1 MPKMFQLLEIFIE
14 QEGNRRNLRFLRR
27 FFFFMLALLALYS
40 VLFHVIMVTEGRDH
54 SWITGL
60 YWSLTVMTTLGFGDI
75 TFTSDLGKFFT
86 ILVTISGSLLFMLI
100 LPFIFIRF
108 IYIPWLDAQT
118 KAATPRSLPKEQKN
132 HTVLIGT
139 DAIAL
144 SIGARLKRYSLPY
157 TFLEDQPEKASAL
170 HELGTPVVLGE
181 LDDVH
186 TYQALQVPNAAL
198 VVALHDDFRN
208 TNIASTVREVSAD
221 VPIAA
226 SVNTI
231 TAADVLAKAECD
243 HVFNFVHLLGKSLA
257 RRVFDLNMQSNTIAR
272 FENLCIAEAP
282 AIYVDFSGK
291 TVAEADLRSRYGL
304 NLLGIWHGREYVSV
318 KPDTVIAAEDVML
331 LAGTADKLENY
342 DRKNVQQT
350 KEVQHPAII
359 LGAGRVGR
367 AIALALEERGIDFR
381 LVDKNSDVPS
391 AKDPRFIKG
400 DASDHEVLLK
410 AGIAN
415 APTVLVTT
423 HNDDLN
429 IYLTL
434 YCHKLRP
441 DVQLISRATLDKNI
455 SSLYKAGAS
464 LVMSQASITAST
476 IVNLLQP
483 EQVFMLTE
491 GLSVFRQ
498 SVGSCLAGKNLIQSG
513 IRVETGCNVV
523 AVKYGDTMNIPPDPA
538 RPLASGDELV
548 LIGTEQE
555 EERFRIRYGCKPA
568 PAPRKWQGRFC

>member
-1 MPKMFQLLEIFIE
+1 MAKIIQLLEILSE
-14 QEGNRRNLRFLRR
+14 QEGSRRNIRFIRR
-27 FFFFMLALLALYS
+27 FFLFLFALLALYS
-40 VLFHVIMVTEGRDH
+40 VLFHVIMASENREY

-60 YWSLTVMTTLGFGDI
+60 YWSLTVMTTLGFGDV
-75 TFTSDLGKFFT
+75 TFSSDFGKFFT

-100 LPFIFIRF
+100 LPFVFIRF

-118 KAATPRSLPKEQKN
+118 KAATPRSLPKDTSD
-132 HTVLIGT
+132 HTILIGT

-144 SIGARLKRYSLPY
+144 SIGNRLNRYKLPY
-157 TFLEDQPEKASAL
+157 CHLEDRPDKASAL
-170 HELGTPVVLGE
+170 IDAGLPVVQGE
-181 LDDVH
+181 LDDIH
-186 TYQALQVPNAAL
+186 TYEALCVAKAAL

-226 SVNTI
+226 CVQSA
-231 TAADVLAKAECD
+231 TAADVLLKAECN
-243 HVFNFVHLLGKSLA
+243 HTFNFVHILGKSLA
-257 RRVFDLNMQSNTIAR
+257 RRVFDLQMQSNTIAR

-282 AIYVDFSGK
+282 ALYADFAGK
-291 TVAEADLRSRYGL
+291 TVAEANLRGQYGL
-304 NLLGIWHGREYVSV
+304 NLLGIWHGRKYVSV
-318 KPDTVIAAEDVML
+318 RPETVIAPEDVML
-331 LAGTADKLENY
+331 LAGTADKLETY
-342 DRKNVQQT
+342 DRKCAPLKNEKQP
-350 KEVQHPAII
+350 PAII

-367 AIALALEERGIDFR
+367 AVASALDDRGIDFR
-381 LVDKNSDVPS
+381 LVDKNPDVPS
-391 AKDPRFIKG
+391 ANDPRFIAG
-400 DASDHEVLLK
+400 DASDQDILLK
-410 AGIAN
+410 AGIDQT
-415 APTVLVTT
+415 PTVLVTT

-483 EQVFMLTE
+483 EQVFILTE

-498 SVGSCLAGKNLIQSG
+498 LVGSGLSGKTLIQSG
-513 IRVETGCNVV
+513 IRVDTGCNVV
-523 AVKYGDTMNIPPDPA
+523 AVKFGGTMLIPPDPS
-538 RPLASGDELV
+538 RPFQIDDELV
-548 LIGTEQE
+548 LIGTEEE
-555 EERFRIRYGCKPA
+555 EERFRNRHGHRPVS
-568 PAPRKWQGRFC
+568 PRKWHGRFC